1 MGAPGTALVKPRDA
15 ILAAVD
21 KYGAEITA
29 LAPEGADLAHYTASL
44 RLYFAQNP
52 KVLDCTPASVA
63 VGMLRVAQTGLELG
77 VSCDLLPFG
86 KACQF
91 SPRYGGIVELA
102 LGAGTRSINADVVR
116 EGDDFEMAKGTSPY
130 LRHQKKAKHGAK
142 ITHAYAIAEIRV
154 NSYVFECLT
163 REEVDEIRLRYSK
176 SWAKGSLDD
185 IPWYARKTC
194 IRRLTN
200 YLPKNPRLAA
210 ALLYADEKPE
220 ELPDDIPV
228 GECAPL
234 PCDADGVVTGEP
246 TEAQSF
252 ADRETISGGE
262 LD

>member
-1 MGAPGTALVKPRDA
+1 MTAVGTALTKPRDA
-15 ILAAVD
+15 ILAAVE

-29 LAPEGADLAHYTASL
+29 LAPEGADLAHYLAGL

-63 VGMLRVAQTGLELG
+63 VGMLRVAQTGLEIG

-91 SPRYGGIVELA
+91 SPRYNGIIELA
-102 LGAGTRSINADVVR
+102 LGAGTRAINADVVR
-116 EGDDFEMAKGTSPY
+116 EGDDFECEKGTRPF

-142 ITHAYAIAEIRV
+142 ITHAYAMGEIRV
-154 NSYVFECLT
+154 GSFVFEVMT

-176 SWAKGSLDD
+176 SWAKGSLDE

-194 IRRLTN
+194 VRRLAA
-200 YLPKNPRLAA
+200 YLPKNARLAA

-220 ELPDDIPV
+220 EIPEGEFAPIPHDD
-228 GECAPL
+228 
-234 PCDADGVVTGEP
+234 DGVVMAPAEM
-246 TEAQSF
+246 TEAESL
-252 ADRETISGGE
+252 A
-262 LD
+262 LDAQAALE

>member
-1 MGAPGTALVKPRDA
+1 MAAPGTALVAKPRDA
-15 ILAAVD
+15 ILAAVE

-52 KVLDCTPASVA
+52 KILDCTPASVA

-86 KACQF
+86 KTCQF

-116 EGDDFEMAKGTSPY
+116 EGDDFEMEKGTKPY
-130 LRHQKKAKHGAK
+130 LRHQKTAKHGAK
-142 ITHAYAIAEIRV
+142 ITGAYAIAEIRV
-154 NSYVFECLT
+154 GSYVFEYLS
-163 REEVDEIRLRYSK
+163 REEVDEIRLKYSK

-220 ELPDDIPV
+220 EIPE
-228 GECAPL
+228 GECVPIAH
-234 PCDADGVVTGEP
+234 DADGVVRHPADEM
-246 TEAQSF
+246 TEAESL
-252 ADRETISGGE
+252 A
-262 LD
+262 LDASLALD